1 MRRNAKMFDNNVK
14 TEAIPERVFELCSV
28 VAENTKTDSVLKEMF
43 EPGCLPVQSTT
54 PYYSTVREAAIELGL
69 IAKNGNEVSFVGD
82 KKAIKSLDSFRYYC
96 NSVVW
101 KNRNVLFYKLA
112 QTILNS
118 NDEYWGD
125 NLTSPMNI
133 SKIRSKVSPMTLTET
148 MLLGERF
155 WLQFLGF
162 GYVQEKPKIIFL
174 PNMYIA
180 LKDFMRM
187 CVFEVGKEY
196 SVKDFVQAVSE
207 KSRVAFEGAIE
218 HKQFNMAVSNALRQ
232 LENNGEIELLR
243 HLDSKEVWNLYKLE
257 TKNITEITH
266 IKYRGLAK

>member
-1 MRRNAKMFDNNVK
+1 MVFCANIF
-14 TEAIPERVFELCSV
+14 TE
-28 VAENTKTDSVLKEMF
+28 
-43 EPGCLPVQSTT
+43 
-54 PYYSTVREAAIELGL
+54 
-69 IAKNGNEVSFVGD
+69 
-82 KKAIKSLDSFRYYC
+82 
-96 NSVVW
+96 
-101 KNRNVLFYKLA
+101 
-112 QTILNS
+112 
-118 NDEYWGD
+118 
-125 NLTSPMNI
+125 
-133 SKIRSKVSPMTLTET
+133 
-148 MLLGERF
+148 MLLYNRV
-155 WLQFLGF
+155 FLGF

-187 CVFEVGKEY
+187 CEFEVGKEY

-218 HKQFNMAVSNALRQ
+218 HKRFNMAVSNALRQ

>member
-1 MRRNAKMFDNNVK
+1 MFDNNVK

-28 VAENTKTDSVLKEMF
+28 VAESPKTDVSLMEMF
-43 EPGCLPVQSTT
+43 EPECLSTPSTT
-54 PYYSTVREAAIELGL
+54 SYYSTFMEAAIELGL

-82 KKAIKSLDSFRYYC
+82 KKAIKSLDAFRYYC

-101 KNRNVLFYKLA
+101 KDDSVIFYKLA

-125 NLTSPMNI
+125 NLTSPMII
-133 SKIRSKVSPMTLTET
+133 SSIRKKISHMIVNET
-148 MLLGERF
+148 MLRGERF

-187 CVFEVGKEY
+187 CEFEVGKEY
-196 SVKDFVQAVSE
+196 SVKDFVQSVSK
-207 KSRVAFEGAIE
+207 KSSVAFDGAIE